1 VTTARQEAEQEL
13 AYVVG
18 KDGAGRLMDAAVAET
33 FRLAA
38 DAMDAM
44 SNEDGANLLRSMAT
58 AAGPTPDPDFPATW
72 AGGHALVLEYGDE
85 EMHGRCQCGQRFTPQ
100 RPDKPLD
107 GFAGPWERHVM
118 TLGR

>member
-18 KDGAGRLMDAAVAET
+18 KDR
-33 FRLAA
+33 
-38 DAMDAM
+38 
-44 SNEDGANLLRSMAT
+44 AT
-58 AAGPTPDPDFPATW
+58 ALIGAVLAEPGQPADLDPDFPATW
-72 AGGHALVLEYGDE
+72 AGGHALVIEYGDE
-85 EMHGRCQCGQRFTPQ
+85 EIHGRCQCGERFTPQ

-107 GFAGPWERHVM
+107 SFTIPWERHVM